1 MVPNAS
7 RNSSSRN
14 SCGSRALTR
23 VHGTVPAL
31 PSGGQARPAASE
43 RCEHGLFCAHAC
55 RKKCSGVSGD
65 HGGIA
70 CAGRPGQ
77 RAMVRPHEAL
87 RCRSCRS
94 KISAGTYLCNFTLCN
109 FILCN
114 FMCNFTCLAAY
125 HLAAFQP
132 RSRPRSSFP
141 TRKVAQIGPL
151 EGQGAREAA

>member
-1 MVPNAS
+1 MVHKHQS
-7 RNSSSRN
+7 KSSSRIADRT
-14 SCGSRALTR
+14 RALIR

-55 RKKCSGVSGD
+55 RKKCSGVSGG

-70 CAGRPGQ
+70 RAGGPGQ

-94 KISAGTYLCNFTLCN
+94 KISPGT
-109 FILCN
+109 
-114 FMCNFTCLAAY
+114 LAAY
-125 HLAAFQP
+125 HCADSQP
-132 RSRPRSSFP
+132 RTRPRSIKW
-141 TRKVAQIGPL
+141 TGKVAGIGASGRPSGGTSRL
-151 EGQGAREAA
+151 ESREGGKSGLPPVRAWS